1 MRREKIQITEI
12 RKEKREIKT
21 NIKEFQRIIRDYF
34 QKLHSNNL
42 ENIGEMDKF
51 LNTYDHPKLNQNYI
65 NHLNRSVTLNETEA
79 IIKNLPKRKVK
90 DRTDS

>member
-42 ENIGEMDKF
+42 ENIGEMDEF